1 MTNETREIPAGACIL
16 NAGEFTFERKNESDK
31 SGALRMVARSGKPI
45 EHWYWGNVVHDLS
58 GMTMHKGKIPVDYV
72 HDPKEIIGYLNH
84 FDHSTG
90 DLVASGALVPF
101 KENDRATEIMHKMA
115 AGVPYEA
122 SINFGGDGIKVEEIA
137 AGQVAQVNGYEF
149 AGPGMIVREWPLR
162 GVAVCPYGADS
173 NTESAATFANSNAKI
188 KASVTSAPKPTEEAV
203 MSNDNPVDVATAE
216 VPEPEQMSETE
227 ATEEATVENVTA
239 EATELEATEE
249 LAAVE
254 NEETV
259 EATQDDDATAE
270 SAVELTADEAPV
282 EAQALSADEFIRI
295 ADKFGNDIAAQI
307 VRDGGDYAKALE
319 LHADSLATKLAT
331 AEAQLAEATMKSAG
345 SPVRVSERREVKPM
359 FNVKK

>member
-16 NAGEFTFERKNESDK
+16 NAGEFTFERKNETDK

-84 FDHSTG
+84 FDYSSG
-90 DLVASGALVPF
+90 DLIASGALVPF
-101 KENDRATEIMHKMA
+101 KDTDRATEIMHKMA

-122 SINFGGDGIKVEEIA
+122 SIDFGGDGIKIEEVPEGFA
-137 AGQVAQVNGYEF
+137 TQVNGYEF
-149 AGPGMIVREWPLR
+149 AGPGAVIRQWPLR
-162 GVAVCPYGADS
+162 GVAVCPQGADC
-173 NTESAATFANSNAKI
+173 NTESAMTFADAKTKI
-188 KASVTSAPKPTEEAV
+188 KATVLSAPKPTEEAV
-203 MSNDNPVDVATAE
+203 MSNDNPVEVATAE
-216 VPEPEQMSETE
+216 VPEPEKMSETE
-227 ATEEATVENVTA
+227 ATKEDTVEIVTA

-259 EATQDDDATAE
+259 EATQDEAAPVE
-270 SAVELTADEAPV
+270 GEVELTAAEAPV

-319 LHADSLATKLAT
+319 LHADSLATKLAA
-331 AEAQLAEATMKSAG
+331 AEAQLAEATQKSAG
-345 SPVRVSERREVKPM
+345 SPVRVSERREIKPM